1 MVLFFVLALRTPA
14 SPLGATPRIER
25 AGQASLLFGPGP
37 VAEHTLRRLSERAS
51 GLVGDGRISEAVKTQ
66 RRVLRAMGKID
77 HPDEL
82 TALHNLADT
91 LYLQGELVEVER
103 LQRELLHRQREK
115 LGCCHPEALETMGV
129 LLPVTLAGQGRFA
142 QARRALVW
150 ITSPQVS
157 PLAQTSLPLASQAMD
172 LSIEARRQ
180 MEEHLGEEHEAR
192 CTHAPCTLSLLAS
205 HPQLQLEAAHP
216 PRTII
221 MKAHPDR

>member
-1 MVLFFVLALRTPA
+1 MLFVLAFRTPA

-51 GLVGDGRISEAVKTQ
+51 GLVGDGRIGEAVRTQ

-150 ITSPQVS
+150 NVS
-157 PLAQTSLPLASQAMD
+157 SSLPLGSNFASVGLTGDGPLDRGAAAD
-172 LSIEARRQ
+172 GRAPRRGARGA
-180 MEEHLGEEHEAR
+180 L
-192 CTHAPCTLSLLAS
+192 
-205 HPQLQLEAAHP
+205 
-216 PRTII
+216 
-221 MKAHPDR
+221 

>member
-1 MVLFFVLALRTPA
+1 MALFILPLRGTPA

-51 GLVGDGRISEAVKTQ
+51 GLVGDGRIGEAVRTQ

-150 ITSPQVS
+150 NVS
-157 PLAQTSLPLASQAMD
+157 SNLPLGSNFASVGLTGDGPLDRGAAAD
-172 LSIEARRQ
+172 GRAPRRGARGA
-180 MEEHLGEEHEAR
+180 L
-192 CTHAPCTLSLLAS
+192 
-205 HPQLQLEAAHP
+205 
-216 PRTII
+216 
-221 MKAHPDR
+221 